1 VMSCLESIANLMT
14 WGIWHEES
22 PEVTASLICRV
33 QGIVLQ
39 FSQISEFGWI
49 TVIALNLFLVVSLL
63 KNTKKIEWVYHLCVW
78 GFASIC
84 TMVPTI
90 YEEYGNTGIWCWLK
104 RTNGNRAM
112 YRWFFFYVPLFVMWL
127 TVLVFY
133 ILVIRAVRQKLGEA
147 LRFSRS
153 SYETTAR
160 TNTNPPSSE
169 TPYIS
174 AKSLQRAARLNILL
188 RAYPAIFVILYAFPL
203 ANRIYNEAQDKD
215 NYFLLVMQALT
226 APLLGFANS
235 VAYGFMEQKPMWTTS
250 CPSCKFCCWRAIKE
264 PLIRREEGISDE
276 SIEFVA
282 NKRKDLR

>member
-1 VMSCLESIANLMT
+1 
-14 WGIWHEES
+14 
-22 PEVTASLICRV
+22 
-33 QGIVLQ
+33 
-39 FSQISEFGWI
+39 
-49 TVIALNLFLVVSLL
+49 
-63 KNTKKIEWVYHLCVW
+63 
-78 GFASIC
+78 
-84 TMVPTI
+84 
-90 YEEYGNTGIWCWLK
+90 
-104 RTNGNRAM
+104 M

-153 SYETTAR
+153 SSSYETTAR
-160 TNTNPPSSE
+160 TNANPPSSE

-215 NYFLLVMQALT
+215 NYFLLVMQAMT
-226 APLLGFANS
+226 APLLGFVNS

-250 CPSCKFCCWRAIKE
+250 CPSCKFCCRANNKQ
-264 PLIRREEGISDE
+264 PLVQRESVSDE
-276 SIEFVA
+276 NIEFVS
-282 NKRKDLR
+282 NNHG